1 MATTAESKDVV
12 VFLLPDGTEVSN
24 DPRFYEQKMR
34 EQILA
39 QQRELLANSTEN
51 TGAAT
56 GPSPKGGDTLSFS
69 GQDIQDPGGTTEE
82 DDEDVDHFD
91 PEVPYKEQKVGAL
104 KAEAERRQ
112 IDLTGIKKKSEL
124 IQRLEDYD
132 ESQG

>member
-1 MATTAESKDVV
+1 MATTAETDDVV

-24 DPRFYEQKMR
+24 DPRFYEKKMR

-39 QQRELLANSTEN
+39 QQRELLTQSTVN

-56 GPSPKGGDTLSFS
+56 GPGPKGGDTISFS
-69 GQDIQDPGGTTEE
+69 GSDIQNPGGATDE
-82 DDEDVDHFD
+82 DDDVDTFD
-91 PEVPYKEQKVGAL
+91 PEAPYESQKVGAL

-124 IQRLEDYD
+124 IQRMRDYD